1 MKPLYSKITIL
12 VLFVAAVI
20 ILIVGAVKSI
30 NSMIIGG
37 VLGLI
42 ISALIMTGLMINS
55 TTTITQKEPVK
66 VINNPLPDV

>member
-1 MKPLYSKITIL
+1 
-12 VLFVAAVI
+12 VAAVI